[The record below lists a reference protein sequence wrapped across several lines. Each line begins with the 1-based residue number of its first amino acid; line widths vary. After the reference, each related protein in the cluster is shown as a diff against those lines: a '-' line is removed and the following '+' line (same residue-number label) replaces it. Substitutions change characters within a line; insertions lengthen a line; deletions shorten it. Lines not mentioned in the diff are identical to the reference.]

1 MSLAR
6 VRATALVLLGAA
18 LVLALIPFDPSWGV
32 LLLRTEALRDA
43 SLHGE
48 RLPPGMLGYLL
59 MGLGISVG
67 LLDAARPKRRL
78 RYRLVNV
85 LQWSLLGIVAGRF
98 VHLITSAG
106 LASEALRDGTMSIAT
121 RLFLLS
127 SSERAQGTHLLSAV
141 QLLWV
146 LALVRTAVGWFTA
159 SASFRRRGL
168 LTLDVGLGAGVLVAL
183 LAPTWLPEL
192 ARFCIAIVFCMRLAL
207 RAVGPML
214 ALTERIG
221 FRFAVAARQLR
232 SIKRGFLATIGLL
245 AILAIALS
253 STSLVTTLSVMGG
266 FRKDLK
272 DKIVGLSAHITLDQ
286 EGALLRDW
294 EDLRERVAAA
304 PGVIGVT
311 PIVSGD
317 VMLSGPTNLAGAQL
331 RGIDQATAR
340 SVTQLASQFRDGA
353 FEDLFVE
360 PDKVPAKG
368 SGREAGQGR
377 LQPVALGAELAT
389 ILRLSTGDTVE
400 IVSPFGT
407 LGPSGP
413 MPKTSR
419 FRVAAIVYSGMYEF
433 DAKFVYASLPTAARF
448 LGHEGG
454 ISALTVSTPSIDDT
468 TRVANRLRA
477 ALAADYPDV
486 RIRDWRSM
494 NQNLFGALALEKL
507 AMFITLGLAILVAG
521 FCVFGTLSLLVRE
534 KRREIAILSTLG
546 AETRQVVGIF
556 LVQGFI
562 LGVLGAAMGLALGFS
577 VTFVAERYGVRL
589 NPEVYYI
596 DRLPI
601 FIDITEFAF
610 VGAASVLVCVA
621 ATVLPALS
629 AGRLVPADALRYE

>member
-1 MSLAR
+1 MKLQYAR
-6 VRATALVLLGAA
+6 RTMLVLLGAA
-18 LVLALIPFDPSWGV
+18 LVVALMPFDPSWGV
-32 LLLRTEALRDA
+32 LLLRTDGSRHEALH
-43 SLHGE
+43 LG
-48 RLPPGMLGYLL
+48 RLPPGTLGYFL
-59 MGLGISVG
+59 MGLGISIG
-67 LLDAARPKRRL
+67 FLDALHPNRPFK
-78 RYRLVNV
+78 YRLVNIA
-85 LQWSLLGIVAGRF
+85 QWGLLGLVAGRF
-98 VHLITSAG
+98 VNLITSAG
-106 LASEALRDGTMSIAT
+106 LASEALRDGSMSIAT

-127 SSERAQGTHLLSAV
+127 SSERALGTQLLSIL
-141 QLLWV
+141 QLAWG
-146 LALVRTAVGWFTA
+146 LALVRGIIGWS
-159 SASFRRRGL
+159 SASPQLRRRAL
-168 LTLDVGLGAGVLVAL
+168 VVLDICLGASLFLTWAL
-183 LAPTWLPEL
+183 PTWLPEL
-192 ARFCIAIVFCMRLAL
+192 ARFCIAIIFCMRVALRSVGPTLAL
-207 RAVGPML
+207 S
-214 ALTERIG
+214 ERIG

-294 EDLRERVAAA
+294 GDLRERVAQV
-304 PGVIGVT
+304 PGVVGVT

-331 RGIDQATAR
+331 RGIDQASAR
-340 SVTQLASQFRDGA
+340 SVTELATQFREGTFD
-353 FEDLFVE
+353 DLFTDSEAVLDGGSVK
-360 PDKVPAKG
+360 DKSERK
-368 SGREAGQGR
+368 
-377 LQPVALGAELAT
+377 LQPVALGAELAA
-389 ILRLSTGDTVE
+389 ILRLSIGDTVE

-413 MPKTSR
+413 MPKTGR
-419 FRVAAIVYSGMYEF
+419 FRIAAIVYSGMYEF
-433 DAKFVYASLPTAARF
+433 DAKFVYAALPTAARF
-448 LGHEGG
+448 LGHEHG

-468 TRVANRLRA
+468 TRVADRLRA
-477 ALAADYPDV
+477 ALAADYPTV

-546 AETRQVVGIF
+546 AETRQIVGIF
-556 LVQGFI
+556 LVQGLI

-577 VTFVAERYGVRL
+577 VTFIAERYGVRL